1 MDKGE
6 FARAWPMIR
15 AQIKSRWTKLTD
27 QDLDGV
33 QGNPEFLIEM
43 IQEKYEESRQAIE
56 LQLKSLV
63 EHQASAR

>member
-6 FARAWPMIR
+6 FARTWPMIR
-15 AQIKSRWTKLTD
+15 TEVKSRWNKLTD
-27 QDLDGV
+27 RDLDGV

-43 IQEKYEESRQAIE
+43 IQEKYEESRQAID

-63 EHQASAR
+63 GRKASAR